1 VAVALRLGR
10 IAGVRVEVHWL
21 FLLALLA
28 AAASGYYLEAL
39 ILVGSLAAHELAHL
53 IVAWLLG
60 VDVDS
65 LLLTPFGGVA
75 RLEAALELDPQSE
88 VSVALAGPVQSFL
101 LAGLASF
108 LMGDAL
114 FDPSLVRFFFHV
126 NANLAFF
133 NLIPAL
139 PLDGGRALRGLLAQR
154 WGYRLTTVWS
164 ARIGVLSGVAMF
176 TAALAILARTGQL
189 FLTPLV
195 GGLFLALGAVAEGEE
210 AVFRSYRHFLH
221 KRQRMARQRL
231 IPGGT
236 LVVVEGTRI
245 GEVLEHLSARRYHL
259 VLVVDRALLP
269 VGTLHE
275 AEILDAFQ
283 ELGPRATVEEVLDR

>member
-1 VAVALRLGR
+1 MRLGQFG
-10 IAGVRVEVHWL
+10 GVRVEVHWL
-21 FLLALLA
+21 FLLALVA
-28 AAASGYYLEAL
+28 ACVSGYYMEVL

-53 IVAWLLG
+53 TVAWLLG
-60 VDVDS
+60 VEVDS
-65 LLLTPFGGVA
+65 LLLTPLGGMA
-75 RLEAALELDPQSE
+75 RLDTALELDPQSE

-114 FDPSLVRFFFHV
+114 FDPSLVRFFFQV

-154 WGYRLTTVWS
+154 WGYRRTTIWS
-164 ARIGVLSGVAMF
+164 TRLGLLCGAVMSAAALGVL
-176 TAALAILARTGQL
+176 AASGQL
-189 FLTPLV
+189 FLTPLA
-195 GGLFLALGAVAEGEE
+195 GGLFLILGALAEGEE
-210 AVFRSYRHFLH
+210 AVFRSYRQFLH

-231 IPGGT
+231 IPGGS

-245 GEVLEHLSARRYHL
+245 GEVLEHLSDRRYHL

-275 AEILDAFQ
+275 AEIMDAFQ